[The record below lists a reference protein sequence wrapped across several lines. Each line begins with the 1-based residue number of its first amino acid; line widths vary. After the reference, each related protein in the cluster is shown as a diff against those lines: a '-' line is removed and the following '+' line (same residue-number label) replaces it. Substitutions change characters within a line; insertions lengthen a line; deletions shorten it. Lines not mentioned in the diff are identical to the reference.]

1 MDFLKK
7 FFPISFKYRNS
18 GNELA
23 KGIIIQAVASLVIS
37 IVLGIV
43 IGVTAAIPAVP
54 ELVKSLT
61 SLLLGAITS
70 IVGIYATAGI
80 VIEILVF
87 LKVIKD

>member
-18 GNELA
+18 GKELA

-37 IVLGIV
+37 IVLGTV
-43 IGVTAAIPAVP
+43 IGITAAIPAVP
-54 ELVKSLT
+54 EFVKSLT
-61 SLLLGAITS
+61 SLLLGAVTS
-70 IVGIYATAGI
+70 LVDIYATAGI